1 MDDRNKV
8 IDFLSKPN
16 KLAKL
21 FDSLE
26 FEVAKELTDN
36 LMAAFQQRKEQHDE
50 QERLRIQKQE
60 ELDRFV
66 QQAEDSDMDL
76 SDVISALQTRQKQNN
91 KRAPREPK
99 YSYVDASGNEKTW
112 TGQGR
117 TPSVI
122 QQALDAGKS
131 LDSFKI
137 KKED

>member
-1 MDDRNKV
+1 
-8 IDFLSKPN
+8 
-16 KLAKL
+16 
-21 FDSLE
+21 
-26 FEVAKELTDN
+26 
-36 LMAAFQQRKEQHDE
+36 MAAFQQRKEQHDE